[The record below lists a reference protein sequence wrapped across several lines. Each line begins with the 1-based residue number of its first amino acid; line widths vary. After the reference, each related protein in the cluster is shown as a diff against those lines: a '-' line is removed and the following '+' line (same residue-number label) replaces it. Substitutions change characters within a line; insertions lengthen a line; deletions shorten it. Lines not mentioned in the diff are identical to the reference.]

1 MIRGPVLPQAR
12 EALWALVA
20 GRLGQI
26 ERGLSLVLEGFDCA
40 GGQFGLIEGLARDAA
55 GVPVLVMLAV
65 DGDPLLVPRL
75 LSAVDFLGR
84 VAGGLADAVPEAQFA
99 HGAAGRLLVVGTD
112 ASQAALAQLQRLP
125 VEGITLCRLEP
136 FRIAGSERF
145 AVRYLADS
153 SSAQEDQAGV
163 PSFAVSDEVEAVWRQ
178 CRDSCLRIDAGV
190 RIDGDRHWR
199 RISWRGRPLG
209 EVQQVDGGLR
219 AAAEGFDRVL
229 FGPAD
234 VRAFV
239 DHLLRTQIA
248 LAGLVR
254 TDDGPVLGGGEGATR
269 SAPSPRSMARRG
281 GESLRATVA
290 AAALSTEEYSALG
303 GPASAAGGETGGA
316 ATADDVARI
325 VAAQESPWLP
335 PRRPSD

>member
-12 EALWALVA
+12 EALWPLVA

-26 ERGLSLVLEGFDCA
+26 ERGLSLVLEGFDCS
-40 GGQFGLIEGLARDAA
+40 GGQLGLIEGLARDAA
-55 GVPVLVMLAV
+55 GAPVLVSLAV
-65 DGDPLLVPRL
+65 DGDALLVPRL
-75 LSAVDFLGR
+75 LAAVDFLGR
-84 VAGGLADAVPEAQFA
+84 VGGGLTDAVPEAQFA
-99 HGAAGRLLVVGTD
+99 HGATARLVVVGTD
-112 ASQAALAQLQRLP
+112 ASQAALALLQRLP
-125 VEGITLCRLEP
+125 LAGVTLCRLEP
-136 FRIAGSERF
+136 FRIAGTERF
-145 AVRYLADS
+145 AVRHLVEAAVSPEGAVD
-153 SSAQEDQAGV
+153 V
-163 PSFAVSDEVEAVWRQ
+163 PGFAVPEELEAVWHQ
-178 CRDSCLRIDAGV
+178 CRESCLRIDAGV

-199 RISWRGRPLG
+199 RISWRGRQLG
-209 EVQQVDGGLR
+209 EVRQVDGGLR
-219 AAAEGFDRVL
+219 ASAEGFDRGL
-229 FGPAD
+229 FGPSD

-239 DHLLRTQIA
+239 DHLLRCQIA

-254 TDDGPVLGGGEGATR
+254 MGLGSASGEGEGATR
-269 SAPSPRSMARRG
+269 SASSPRGIVRRG

-303 GPASAAGGETGGA
+303 GPALSAGGETGGA

>member
-12 EALWALVA
+12 EALWSLVS

-26 ERGLSLVLEGFDCA
+26 ERGLSLVLEGFECS

-55 GVPVLVMLAV
+55 AVPVLVLLAA
-65 DGDPLLVPRL
+65 DGDALLVPRL
-75 LSAVDFLGR
+75 LAAVDFLGR
-84 VAGGLADAVPEAQFA
+84 VGGGLADAVPEAQFA
-99 HGAAGRLLVVGTD
+99 HGVSGRLLVVGTD

-125 VEGITLCRLEP
+125 LAGVTLCRLEP

-145 AVRYLADS
+145 AVRYLGEAAASPEGAAD
-153 SSAQEDQAGV
+153 V
-163 PSFAVSDEVEAVWRQ
+163 PAFAVTDEVEAVWRQ
-178 CRDSCLRIDAGV
+178 CRESCLRIDSGV

-199 RISWRGRPLG
+199 RISWRGRQLG
-209 EVQQVDGGLR
+209 EVRQVDGGLR

-229 FGPAD
+229 FGPSD

-239 DHLLRTQIA
+239 DHLLRSQIA

-254 TDDGPVLGGGEGATR
+254 TDGGSAAGDGEGATR
-269 SAPSPRSMARRG
+269 SASPPRSIARRG

-303 GPASAAGGETGGA
+303 GPALAAGGETGGA

>member
-12 EALWALVA
+12 EALWPLVA

-26 ERGLSLVLEGFDCA
+26 ERGLTLVMEAFDCS
-40 GGQFGLIEGLARDAA
+40 GGQLGIIEGLARDAA
-55 GVPVLVMLAV
+55 AVPVLVLLAV
-65 DGDPLLVPRL
+65 DGDALLVPRL
-75 LSAVDFLGR
+75 LAAVDFLGR
-84 VAGGLADAVPEAQFA
+84 VGGGLADAVPEAQFA
-99 HGAAGRLLVVGTD
+99 HGSSGRLLVVGTD

-125 VEGITLCRLEP
+125 LAGVTLCRLEP
-136 FRIAGSERF
+136 FRIAGTERF
-145 AVRYLADS
+145 AVRYLVG
-153 SSAQEDQAGV
+153 QV
-163 PSFAVSDEVEAVWRQ
+163 PSSEGVEEVPEFAVPDEIEAVWRL
-178 CRDSCLRIDAGV
+178 CRESCLRIDAGV

-199 RISWRGRPLG
+199 RVSWRGRQLG
-209 EVQQVDGGLR
+209 EVRQVDGGLR
-219 AAAEGFDRVL
+219 ASADGFDRVL
-229 FGPAD
+229 FGPSD

-239 DHLLRTQIA
+239 DHLLRSQIA

-254 TDDGPVLGGGEGATR
+254 TDGGPAAGNGDGATR
-269 SAPSPRSMARRG
+269 SASLPRSLVRRT

-303 GPASAAGGETGGA
+303 GPALAAGGETGGA
-316 ATADDVARI
+316 AAADDVARI